1 MKKIILILLLFLN
14 YGCGYKIA
22 NNLENYNFKIANYKL
37 SGEKKINNF
46 LEKNFIRF
54 QNNENSSTIFD
65 LISNSKMM
73 KSTTSKDSSGNI
85 LAYKLEIIIELEV
98 FENNDL
104 LNKIAFNESTNYN
117 NVDSKFELKQYE
129 DILLQ
134 NLTDQVIVR
143 INNYLSSIK

>member
-1 MKKIILILLLFLN
+1 MKKTILILLIFLN

-22 NNLENYNFKIANYKL
+22 NNSENYNFKINNYEV
-37 SGEKKINNF
+37 SGEKKINNL
-46 LEKNFIRF
+46 LERNFIRF
-54 QNNENSSTIFD
+54 QNSENSPIIFD

-85 LAYKLEIIIELEV
+85 LTYKLEILVELEV

-104 LNKIAFNESTNYN
+104 LNKISFTENTDYN

-134 NLTDQVIVR
+134 NLTDQIIIQV
-143 INNYLSSIK
+143 NNYLSSIK

>member
-1 MKKIILILLLFLN
+1 MKKIILIMLLFLN

-22 NNLENYNFKIANYKL
+22 NNSENYNYRINNYEL

-46 LEKNFIRF
+46 LERNFKRF
-54 QNNENSSTIFD
+54 QNNEKTSIIFN
-65 LISNSKMM
+65 LISNSKKV

-85 LAYKLEIIIELEV
+85 LTYKLEIIIELEV

-104 LNKIAFNESTNYN
+104 LNKISFSENTDYN

-134 NLTDQVIVR
+134 NLTDQIIIRV
-143 INNYLSSIK
+143 NNYLSSIK